1 MIKEYNLIFNSL
13 LYINWYIDS
22 QITRKKSRI
31 YGWREDW
38 IFFILYIKWVFY
50 KVPCSIRNESY
61 SIIPHLDNSTWYLII
76 PPYFLFN
83 RNRSDIKYHF
93 NWEYFLKKLIRVMF
107 LKSFHLLAITTL
119 IFLIIQ
125 NSGNKKDNLIMKNL
139 LNLRG
144 VFNKIN
150 PSDN

>member
-1 MIKEYNLIFNSL
+1 
-13 LYINWYIDS
+13 
-22 QITRKKSRI
+22 
-31 YGWREDW
+31 
-38 IFFILYIKWVFY
+38 
-50 KVPCSIRNESY
+50 
-61 SIIPHLDNSTWYLII
+61 
-76 PPYFLFN
+76 
-83 RNRSDIKYHF
+83 
-93 NWEYFLKKLIRVMF
+93 MF